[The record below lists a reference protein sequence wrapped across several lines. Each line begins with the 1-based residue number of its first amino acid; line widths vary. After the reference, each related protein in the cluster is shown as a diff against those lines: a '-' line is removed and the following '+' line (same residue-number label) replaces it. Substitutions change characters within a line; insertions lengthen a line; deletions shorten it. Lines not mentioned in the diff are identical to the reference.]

1 MKAQQTLRVLL
12 RGVEVAELRITPA
25 LELQYSLNGDAQCR
39 GVGA

>member
-12 RGVEVAELRITPA
+12 RGVEVAELRVPPA
-25 LELQYSLNGDAQCR
+25 LELQCSLNGDAQRR